1 MTRDAALKDI
11 IREAQTPRRTQA
23 GTNRVLRAFTTLGL
37 TKQEAA
43 NVLFEL
49 AIPAFGE
56 PLVEAWLGKQ
66 K

>member
-1 MTRDAALKDI
+1 MTREGALRDI
-11 IREAQTPRRTQA
+11 IREAQATRRTQA

-37 TKQEAA
+37 SKQEAA

-56 PLVEAWLGKQ
+56 PLVEAWLAKQ